1 MSAPAPRRAPLELVP
16 DPAAKTEA
24 DDAEWLVT
32 DPPATTDPAAAE
44 PESWQAQTV
53 LNQWAPEHQLIGAL
67 MWLTTEQARPIL
79 DLVPDTAIWQPMRQW
94 AYEIIRALVAEGRD
108 PNPVI
113 VLAAARQRSWSLSH
127 RADQPPTP
135 NQHHRLVVYL
145 AGAYTQVLSPAA
157 AAGDYAREVLD
168 EAYRRAFRDNG
179 IRMQQLGG
187 CGAERELI
195 TEQFA
200 AIRDELADL
209 WRRAEAAAKPGW
221 WRR

>member
-1 MSAPAPRRAPLELVP
+1 MTAPAQRRPPLELVP
-16 DPAAKTEA
+16 DTGAEDTDWLTGQAADSA
-24 DDAEWLVT
+24 DPT
-32 DPPATTDPAAAE
+32 AAQ
-44 PESWQAQTV
+44 PKSWHAQTV

-67 MWLTTEQARPIL
+67 MWLTAEQARPIL
-79 DLVPDTAIWQPMRQW
+79 ELVPDTAIWQPLRQW
-94 AYEIIRALVAEGRD
+94 AYEIIRAVVADGRD
-108 PNPVI
+108 PNPVV
-113 VLAAARQRSWSLSH
+113 VLAAARQRSWSH
-127 RADQPPTP
+127 AANADQPPTP
-135 NQHHRLVVYL
+135 YRHHRLAVYL
-145 AGAYTQVLSPAA
+145 AAAYTQVLSPAA

-209 WRRAEAAAKPGW
+209 WRRAETAAKPGW
-221 WRR
+221 WRRP